1 MVHAGQ
7 ATASAQP
14 DAAERRYSV
23 DEALAIAQRLHRSGH
38 LAQAEQIY
46 QAVLAQRP
54 GQADALHFLGV
65 LKHQQGDS
73 AAAIGLIG
81 QAIAALPSEAG
92 PWNNLGNVFVET
104 GRLDDAVQA
113 YGRCLSLAPEFA
125 DALNNLGTVHSAR
138 NEWAD
143 AEACYQRA
151 VAVRPDFADAYNN
164 LAKLMLAQRRVREAV
179 AFACKAITVLPRDPE
194 ARKLLGIAYYTLRE
208 FDKAAEV
215 YREWL
220 ADVPDD
226 PVARH
231 HLAACT
237 GQDVPARASDAYVQ
251 HTFDAFADSFDAKL
265 QRLSYRAPQLVA
277 AALRARCGEPAGTL
291 DVFDAGCGTGLC
303 GPLLRGHARSL
314 AGVDLSPR
322 MLDRA
327 RLRGVYDRLAT
338 GELTA
343 CLAAQAGACDVV
355 VSADTLCYFGDLDAP
370 VRAAWAALRAGGWL
384 LFTVEALPEG
394 ADATYALH
402 AHGRYAHAR
411 DYVVGCL
418 VRASFGQVSAVAE
431 VLRREGGLPVDGW
444 LVAAQKPAAESAA
457 A

>member
-1 MVHAGQ
+1 MADAAHPV
-7 ATASAQP
+7 ASA
-14 DAAERRYSV
+14 DVDDVERRYTV
-23 DEALAIAQRLHRSGH
+23 DEALSIAQRLHRDGH
-38 LAQAEQIY
+38 LAQAGQIY

-73 AAAIGLIG
+73 AAAVELIG
-81 QAIAALPSEAG
+81 QAIAALPGEAG
-92 PWNNLGNVFVET
+92 PWNNLGNVYVES

-113 YGRCLSLAPEFA
+113 YGRCLSLAPDFA

-138 NEWAD
+138 SEWAD

-151 VAVRPDFADAYNN
+151 VAVKPDFADAYNN
-164 LAKLMLAQRRVREAV
+164 LAKLMLAQHRVREAV
-179 AFACKAITVLPRDPE
+179 TFACKAITVLPRDPE
-194 ARKLLGIAYYTLRE
+194 ARKLLGLAYYTLRE
-208 FDKAAEV
+208 IDKAAEV
-215 YREWL
+215 YRDWL

-226 PVARH
+226 PIARH

-237 GQDVPARASDAYVQ
+237 GRDVPTRASDAYVQ
-251 HTFDAFADSFDAKL
+251 HTFDAFADSFDGKL

-277 AALRARCGEPAGTL
+277 AALRERCGEPAGTL
-291 DVFDAGCGTGLC
+291 DIFDAGCGTGLC

-322 MLDRA
+322 MLERA
-327 RLRGVYDRLAT
+327 HRRGVYDRLIV

-370 VRAAWAALRAGGWL
+370 VHAARTALRRGGWL
-384 LFTVEALPEG
+384 LFTVEALPDG
-394 ADATYALH
+394 AEATYALQ

-411 DYVVGCL
+411 AYVVACL
-418 VRASFGQVSAVAE
+418 ADAGFDQVSTVAE

-444 LVAAQKPAAESAA
+444 LVAARKPVAESAEA
-457 A
+457 